1 MSDEHKPHDDH
12 GHGGGHGHDDHGHAA
27 PDAHGHD
34 DHGHAAPA
42 AHGHDDHGHAAPEAH
57 GHDDHGHAEAAAH
70 GHDDHAHVAGH
81 GHDDHGHAAPAADGH
96 DDHGHAETA
105 AHGHDDH
112 AHDAGHGHDDH
123 GHAAPAAHGHDDH
136 GHAEAAAHGHDDHAH
151 DAHGHDDHAAPA
163 AHGHDDHGHE
173 AGHGHDDHAA
183 PVAAVAVAGAAA
195 AAASKPPVWSDS
207 GDAPF
212 EDVDAT
218 PVYARGKGGKRK
230 SKGSGNE
237 GLEIFKTIFFALLIA
252 LVLRVLLFQPFTIP
266 SASMEPNLYEGDYI
280 VVSKWTYGYSKHSI
294 PFSPP
299 VFDGRVMLPGVS
311 HEPRRG
317 DIVVFKLPRDNET
330 DYIKRLIGLPGDRIQ
345 MIDNVLFINGTA
357 VRDVEMS
364 RQDVQ
369 NLYGTQLTIQL
380 RETLPEGRQ
389 INIQDW
395 GPGNISDNTPVFE
408 VPAGHYFMIGDNRD
422 NSQDSR
428 YDRSAGVG
436 YVPAENLIGKAEI
449 ILFSWSP
456 GASLWNPVSWFS
468 KIRPSR
474 FFTVLD

>member
-1 MSDEHKPHDDH
+1 M
-12 GHGGGHGHDDHGHAA
+12 
-27 PDAHGHD
+27 
-34 DHGHAAPA
+34 
-42 AHGHDDHGHAAPEAH
+42 
-57 GHDDHGHAEAAAH
+57 
-70 GHDDHAHVAGH
+70 
-81 GHDDHGHAAPAADGH
+81 
-96 DDHGHAETA
+96 
-105 AHGHDDH
+105 
-112 AHDAGHGHDDH
+112 
-123 GHAAPAAHGHDDH
+123 
-136 GHAEAAAHGHDDHAH
+136 
-151 DAHGHDDHAAPA
+151 
-163 AHGHDDHGHE
+163 
-173 AGHGHDDHAA
+173 
-183 PVAAVAVAGAAA
+183 VAAVAAAGAAVA
-195 AAASKPPVWSDS
+195 ASSKPPVWSDS

-218 PVYARGKGGKRK
+218 PVYARGSGTKRK
-230 SKGSGNE
+230 SKGGSSSE
-237 GLEIFKTIFFALLIA
+237 GMEIFKTIFFALLIA
-252 LVLRVLLFQPFTIP
+252 LVLRVVLFQPFTIP
-266 SASMEPNLYEGDYI
+266 SASMEPNLSEGDYI
-280 VVSKWTYGYSKHSI
+280 VVSKWSYGYSKHSI

-299 VFDGRVMLPGVS
+299 IFSGRIMLPMVS

-317 DIVVFKLPRDNET
+317 DVVVFKLPRDNET

-369 NLYGTQLTIQL
+369 NLYGTQTVIQL
-380 RETLPEGRQ
+380 RETLPEGRA

-395 GPGNISDNTPVFE
+395 GPGSSADNTEVFE

-428 YDRSAGVG
+428 YDQSAGVG

-449 ILFSWSP
+449 ILFSWKP
-456 GASLWNPVSWFS
+456 GASLWNPISWFQ